1 MLEDRLTYFYVLRH
15 FGIVS
20 EPPFFCE
27 FFHVKF
33 SPLLRSFITVK
44 ALSGSFG
51 VGSVSLLLNCVF
63 FYGCFSEKADLL
75 ASIDWKGDL
84 LVKLLLKGFSCAIS
98 LLDKPWIELVALNIL
113 LKMFASLFVFVLL
126 IIRLHKI
133 IGIISLLFYVEIVF
147 DCRLENFRW
156 QFLRIDVCHKSSP

>member
-1 MLEDRLTYFYVLRH
+1 MPLRFVLREVCH
-15 FGIVS
+15 FPVIS
-20 EPPFFCE
+20 NYLLINFCE
-27 FFHVKF
+27 FFNVKF
-33 SPLLRSFITVK
+33 SPLLRSFIIVK

-63 FYGCFSEKADLL
+63 LDSCFSEKADLL

-98 LLDKPWIELVALNIL
+98 LLDKSWIEPVALNIL

-147 DCRLENFRW
+147 DCRL
-156 QFLRIDVCHKSSP
+156 